1 MSGPFDVSG
10 KVALVTGASS
20 GLGHR
25 FARVL
30 AENGATVIAGARRV
44 DRLENLVE
52 TIRNAGGTAHAV
64 GLDVT
69 DVQAVT
75 AALDFCET
83 VAGVPTIVVNNA
95 GVAGGGWAIDNSD
108 DDWRK
113 VMDVNLD
120 AVFRVARDSARR
132 MRDAGKSG
140 AIVNIAS
147 ILGLRVS
154 RGLAAYAV
162 SKAGVVQMT
171 AALAVEWGRYGIRVN
186 AIAPGYFESEMTGD
200 HLSSES
206 GQAMTRAI
214 ALRRHGREGELD
226 GALLLLA
233 SEAGSYITGVTI
245 PVDGG
250 HSLEIMG

>member
-162 SKAGVVQMT
+162 SK
-171 AALAVEWGRYGIRVN
+171 
-186 AIAPGYFESEMTGD
+186 
-200 HLSSES
+200 
-206 GQAMTRAI
+206 
-214 ALRRHGREGELD
+214 
-226 GALLLLA
+226 
-233 SEAGSYITGVTI
+233 
-245 PVDGG
+245 
-250 HSLEIMG
+250 